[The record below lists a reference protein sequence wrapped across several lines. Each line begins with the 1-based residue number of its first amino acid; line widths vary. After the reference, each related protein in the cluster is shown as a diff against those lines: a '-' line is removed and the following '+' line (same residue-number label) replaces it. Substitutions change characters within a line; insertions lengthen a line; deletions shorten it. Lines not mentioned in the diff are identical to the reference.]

1 MSGADIAAEIVELT
15 RPLNADEQA
24 GFDRAGVGSNEIW
37 SEPNGPISVG
47 TIHPDGG
54 TFTFAEEGQQAFLIP
69 VRDEF
74 DDAVID
80 AIAWRAVNPARWWT
94 RCGAADWLGASCV
107 RASYVLETPLPIRR
121 TPLAWLAHRGHGAVV
136 LDWPACRLDLLDMPI
151 IAEDSA
157 HARELDR
164 WLWPPRPPR
173 PRVLLRSPEAVE

>member
-15 RPLNADEQA
+15 RPPNADEQA

-54 TFTFAEEGQQAFLIP
+54 TFTFAEEGQQAFLFP

-94 RCGAADWLGASCV
+94 RCGAADWLGAACV
-107 RASYVLETPLPIRR
+107 RMSWVLDKPMPIWR
-121 TPLAWLAHRGHGAVV
+121 TPLAWLAHRGHGGVA
-136 LDWPACRLDLLDMPI
+136 LFWPTCRFDLIDLAI
-151 IAEDSA
+151 IAEDPQ
-157 HARELDR
+157 HARELEQR
-164 WLWPPRPPR
+164 LWLPRPPR
-173 PRVLLRSPEAVE
+173 PRVFLRRQEAA